1 MLLRP
6 DDRNVS
12 NPAKNID
19 VNSIP
24 GILGWGRDDSGS
36 IWLPG
41 QTLAPSG
48 TAAKSSKHAGP
59 AVLLV
64 SGDF

>member
-1 MLLRP
+1 LLLRT

-12 NPAKNID
+12 NPAKNSD

-24 GILGWGRDDSGS
+24 GILGWGRDDCGS

-48 TAAKSSKHAGP
+48 TAAKSSKLAGP
-59 AVLLV
+59 AMLLV
-64 SGDF
+64 SDDV